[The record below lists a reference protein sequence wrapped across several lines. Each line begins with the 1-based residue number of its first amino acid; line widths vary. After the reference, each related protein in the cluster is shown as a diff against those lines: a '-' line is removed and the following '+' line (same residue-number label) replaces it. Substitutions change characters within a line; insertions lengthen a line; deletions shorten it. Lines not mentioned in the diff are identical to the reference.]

1 MYVLQLA
8 CLTAAQIQGL
18 TPTQIL
24 ALSPAQLAA
33 LTDTQLAGINIKCLR
48 LFSEAQKEALGQA
61 RLRLVGTLPQPG
73 GWVLD
78 MPWRKRFEWAPRVET
93 ESVPAGEKKPAPV
106 NARDGIAEEV
116 EDEDGLIIVLVEEPG
131 EDRFWKAA
139 DVAAMMVMDEDDWG
153 NDSRPARSDQHSRP
167 PATCLSN
174 QNSTAVT
181 SMPGP
186 SCSTS
191 GESGMRMRSQRP
203 PKTTLPIRWATTL
216 SITSLSS
223 SALARSLP

>member
-1 MYVLQLA
+1 MQLA
-8 CLTAAQIQGL
+8 CLSAAQIQGL

-33 LTDTQLAGINIKCLR
+33 LTDTQLAGIDIKCLR
-48 LFSEAQKEALGQA
+48 LFSEAQKAALGQA
-61 RLRLVGTLPQPG
+61 RLRLVGTLPKPG

-93 ESVPAGEKKPAPV
+93 ETVPAGEKKPAPV

-116 EDEDGLIIVLVEEPG
+116 EDDDGLIIVLVEEAG

-153 NDSRPARSDQHSRP
+153 TDSRPARSGQSSRP
-167 PATCLSN
+167 PVTCLSN
-174 QNSTAVT
+174 RNSTAMLLNM
-181 SMPGP
+181 SGP
-186 SCSTS
+186 ACSTS
-191 GESGMRMRSQRP
+191 GAESGMRMRIRLL

-216 SITSLSS
+216 LIISSSS
-223 SALARSLP
+223 SASARSLP